1 MFFKH
6 LIQRNLGSRAFSINR
21 QGRIFGNYNYEQ
33 GASIDSQS
41 EIPEAQ
47 GRRVNESP
55 EAQSRRYNEAPE
67 GQPRRYNT
75 EPSEGQNR
83 RFNTDHSQTTAAIAF
98 TEEALQDY
106 SLNSFKNA
114 SEAPLSQ
121 EIAEIL
127 AEPLD
132 EQLIEIKPDGS
143 CYLPE
148 IHYRR
153 ILTKA
158 FGIGGWSLIPRGPHS
173 IQGNVIS
180 REYALFANGR
190 YLSQA
195 RGHATIT
202 GSFQNP
208 AMCTESV
215 RSNSLM
221 RCCKDLG
228 IASSLWDNSLT
239 SQWKAKYAIRKTVTD
254 NQGRNKYLWEKK
266 RNEQY

>member
-1 MFFKH
+1 MLLQN
-6 LIQRNLGSRAFSINR
+6 LIRRNLVPRAYSINR
-21 QGRIFGNYNYEQ
+21 PGRIFGNYDQ
-33 GASIDSQS
+33 SASNDSQS
-41 EIPEAQ
+41 EIPEVQ
-47 GRRVNESP
+47 NRRFNDGGP
-55 EAQSRRYNEAPE
+55 EAQSRRLNE
-67 GQPRRYNT
+67 T
-75 EPSEGQNR
+75 SEGQGQAR
-83 RFNTDHSQTTAAIAF
+83 RFNSDHSTQANAAIIAF
-98 TEEALQDY
+98 SEEALQDY

-114 SEAPLSQ
+114 SETAFSK

-127 AEPLD
+127 AEPVD
-132 EQLIEIKPDGS
+132 EELIEIKPDGS

-148 IHYRR
+148 VHYRR
-153 ILTKA
+153 ILSKA

-228 IASSLWDNSLT
+228 IASSLWDNSVT
-239 SQWKAKYAIRKTVTD
+239 SQWKAKYAIRKSVTD
-254 NQGRNKYLWEKK
+254 YQGRNKFLWEKK
-266 RNEQY
+266 QRFDQY

>member
-1 MFFKH
+1 MLLQR
-6 LIQRNLGSRAFSINR
+6 LIRRNLAPRAYSINR
-21 QGRIFGNYNYEQ
+21 PGRIFGNYDQSVSNE
-33 GASIDSQS
+33 SQS
-41 EIPEAQ
+41 EVPENQNRRYNDIPETQ
-47 GRRVNESP
+47 N
-55 EAQSRRYNEAPE
+55 RRYNEA
-67 GQPRRYNT
+67 
-75 EPSEGQNR
+75 SEGQVR
-83 RFNTDHSQTTAAIAF
+83 RYTSEQTQNVAAIAF

-106 SLNSFKNA
+106 SLNSFRNA
-114 SEAPLSQ
+114 SESPFSR
-121 EIAEIL
+121 EIADIL
-127 AEPLD
+127 AEPID

-148 IHYRR
+148 VHYRR
-153 ILTKA
+153 LLTKA
-158 FGIGGWSLIPRGPHS
+158 FGIGGWTLIPRGPHS

-228 IASSLWDNSLT
+228 IASSLWDNSIT
-239 SQWKAKYAIRKTVTD
+239 SQWKAKYAVRKTVTD

-266 RNEQY
+266 RLDQY

>member
-1 MFFKH
+1 M
-6 LIQRNLGSRAFSINR
+6 LLRQLGLRNFTIRPYSINR
-21 QGRIFGNYNYEQ
+21 PGRIFGNYDQ
-33 GASIDSQS
+33 SAPIDSQS
-41 EIPEAQ
+41 ESSEVPARRFNEVNEGQ
-47 GRRVNESP
+47 GRRFNESP
-55 EAQSRRYNEAPE
+55 
-67 GQPRRYNT
+67 
-75 EPSEGQNR
+75 EGQNR
-83 RFNTDHSQTTAAIAF
+83 RFNDNPEFQSRRFTSEPAQTVAGIAF

-114 SEAPLSQ
+114 SEVPFGQ

-190 YLSQA
+190 FLSQA
-195 RGHATIT
+195 RGHTTIT

-228 IASSLWDNSLT
+228 IASSLWDNSVT
-239 SQWKAKYAIRKTVTD
+239 AQWKAKYAIRKTITD
-254 NQGRNKYLWEKK
+254 NQGRNKFVWEKK
-266 RNEQY
+266 RLDQY

>member
-1 MFFKH
+1 MLLQR
-6 LIQRNLGSRAFSINR
+6 LIRRNLVPRAYSINR
-21 QGRIFGNYNYEQ
+21 PGRIFGNYDQSLSNE
-33 GASIDSQS
+33 SQS
-41 EIPEAQ
+41 EVPENQNRRYNDVPEAQ
-47 GRRVNESP
+47 N
-55 EAQSRRYNEAPE
+55 RRYNEA
-67 GQPRRYNT
+67 
-75 EPSEGQNR
+75 SEGQVR
-83 RFNTDHSQTTAAIAF
+83 RYTSEQTQNVAAIAF

-106 SLNSFKNA
+106 SLNSFRNA
-114 SEAPLSQ
+114 SESPFSQ
-121 EIAEIL
+121 EIADIL
-127 AEPLD
+127 AEPID

-148 IHYRR
+148 VHYRR
-153 ILTKA
+153 LLTKA

-228 IASSLWDNSLT
+228 IASSLWDNSIT
-239 SQWKAKYAIRKTVTD
+239 SQWKAKYAVRKTVTD

-266 RNEQY
+266 RLDQY

>member
-1 MFFKH
+1 MLLQR
-6 LIQRNLGSRAFSINR
+6 LIRRNLVPRAYSINR
-21 QGRIFGNYNYEQ
+21 PGRIFGNYDQSLSNE
-33 GASIDSQS
+33 SQS
-41 EIPEAQ
+41 EVPENQNRRYNDVAEAQ
-47 GRRVNESP
+47 N
-55 EAQSRRYNEAPE
+55 RRYNEA
-67 GQPRRYNT
+67 
-75 EPSEGQNR
+75 SEGQVR
-83 RFNTDHSQTTAAIAF
+83 RYTSEQTQNVAAIAF

-106 SLNSFKNA
+106 SLNSFRNA
-114 SEAPLSQ
+114 SESPFSQ
-121 EIAEIL
+121 EIADIL
-127 AEPLD
+127 AEPID

-148 IHYRR
+148 VHYRR
-153 ILTKA
+153 LLTKA

-228 IASSLWDNSLT
+228 IASSLWDNSIT
-239 SQWKAKYAIRKTVTD
+239 SQWKAKYAVRKTVTD

-266 RNEQY
+266 RLDQY

>member
-1 MFFKH
+1 MLLQK
-6 LIQRNLGSRAFSINR
+6 LIRRNLVLRAYSINR
-21 QGRIFGNYNYEQ
+21 PGRIFGNYEQ
-33 GASIDSQS
+33 SASNESQS
-41 EIPEAQ
+41 EIPE
-47 GRRVNESP
+47 V
-55 EAQSRRYNEAPE
+55 
-67 GQPRRYNT
+67 
-75 EPSEGQNR
+75 QNR
-83 RFNTDHSQTTAAIAF
+83 RFNEVPETQNRRFNEVSEGQVRRFNSEQTQTVAAIAF

-106 SLNSFKNA
+106 SLDSFKNA
-114 SEAPLSQ
+114 SETAFSQ

-127 AEPLD
+127 ADPID

-158 FGIGGWSLIPRGPHS
+158 FGIGGWSIIPRGAHS

-190 YLSQA
+190 FLSQA

-228 IASSLWDNSLT
+228 IASSLWDNSVT

-254 NQGRNKYLWEKK
+254 HQGRNKYLWEKK
-266 RNEQY
+266 RLDQY

>member
-1 MFFKH
+1 MLLQR
-6 LIQRNLGSRAFSINR
+6 LIRRNLVTRAFSINR
-21 QGRIFGNYNYEQ
+21 PGRIFGNYDQ
-33 GASIDSQS
+33 SASNESQS
-41 EIPEAQ
+41 DVSEI
-47 GRRVNESP
+47 
-55 EAQSRRYNEAPE
+55 
-67 GQPRRYNT
+67 
-75 EPSEGQNR
+75 QNR
-83 RFNTDHSQTTAAIAF
+83 RFNDGPEVQNRRFNEVPEGQVQVRRYNSEQTQNVAAIAF

-106 SLNSFKNA
+106 SLSSFKNA
-114 SEAPLSQ
+114 SESPFSQ
-121 EIAEIL
+121 EIAQVL
-127 AEPLD
+127 AEPID
-132 EQLIEIKPDGS
+132 EQLVEIKPDGS

-158 FGIGGWSLIPRGPHS
+158 FGIGGWAIIPRGPHS

-190 YLSQA
+190 FLSQA

-228 IASSLWDNSLT
+228 IASSLWDNSVT
-239 SQWKAKYAIRKTVTD
+239 FQWKAKYAIRKTVTD
-254 NQGRNKYLWEKK
+254 NQGRNKFLWEKK
-266 RNEQY
+266 RLDQY

>member
-1 MFFKH
+1 MFLPKF
-6 LIQRNLGSRAFSINR
+6 IRRNLVSRSYSINR
-21 QGRIFGNYNYEQ
+21 PGRIFGNY
-33 GASIDSQS
+33 DQS
-41 EIPEAQ
+41 AL
-47 GRRVNESP
+47 NESHSEVP
-55 EAQSRRYNEAPE
+55 EV
-67 GQPRRYNT
+67 
-75 EPSEGQNR
+75 QNR
-83 RFNTDHSQTTAAIAF
+83 RFNEVPEVQNRRLNLEQTQTVADIAF

-114 SEAPLSQ
+114 SETAFSQ
-121 EIAEIL
+121 EIAGIL
-127 AEPLD
+127 AEPID

-158 FGIGGWSLIPRGPHS
+158 FGIGGWSIIPRGPHS
-173 IQGNVIS
+173 IQANVIS

-228 IASSLWDNSLT
+228 IASSLWDNSVT
-239 SQWKAKYAIRKTVTD
+239 SQWKAKYAIRKSVTD
-254 NQGRNKYLWEKK
+254 YQGRNKFLWEKK
-266 RNEQY
+266 QRLDQY

>member
-1 MFFKH
+1 M
-6 LIQRNLGSRAFSINR
+6 LLLNLTRRNLRSVRPFSATRAP
-21 QGRIFGNYNYEQ
+21 GRIFGNYDQNQSNESSGNASNYE
-33 GASIDSQS
+33 
-41 EIPEAQ
+41 
-47 GRRVNESP
+47 
-55 EAQSRRYNEAPE
+55 APMPQE
-67 GQPRRYNT
+67 Q
-75 EPSEGQNR
+75 R
-83 RFNTDHSQTTAAIAF
+83 RFGGNEQSTSGSGSNTSAIAF

-106 SLNSFKNA
+106 SLSSFKEA
-114 SEAPLSQ
+114 SESPFTP
-121 EIAEIL
+121 EIADIL
-127 AEPLD
+127 AEPID

-148 IHYRR
+148 VHYRR

-180 REYALFANGR
+180 REYALFAKGR
-190 YLSQA
+190 FISQA
-195 RGHATIT
+195 RGHASIS

-228 IASSLWDNSLT
+228 IASSLWDNSVT
-239 SQWKAKYAIRKTVTD
+239 AQWKAKYAMRKSVTD
-254 NQGRNKYLWEKK
+254 YQGRTKYLWEKK
-266 RNEQY
+266 RSPEQY